1 VLVQIQDARP
11 RDVVSIAFVVPLQ
24 GPTGIYGPSCL
35 ACGQLAVEQLNAR
48 TGITGRQI
56 ELVQVDAGRPPSIVA
71 EEVGRLVDSGRVDAV
86 AGWHIS
92 AVRVAL
98 TQRIGGRVVYA
109 FAAMHEGS
117 DDTPG
122 VFMLG
127 ERPVNQLLPATH
139 WIREQRGVR
148 RWAIV
153 GNDYVYP
160 RVTGSV
166 AARAL
171 RGTGSSVVQA
181 SYVPLGT
188 TDFGDVLAS
197 VDRGKADGV
206 IMLLMGQDAVHF
218 NRQFSRLGLSD
229 RLLRLSPAIEEN
241 TLLGA
246 GAGANEGLYAAAAY
260 FDGLETVESGEFAR
274 DYYARF
280 GAWAPALNAVGESCY
295 EAIRFLARL
304 GEVSGS
310 IDMSSV
316 AGLSSGHFY
325 ESPRGLMRLDG
336 NLVDQDVYLAVA
348 DGLEFKV
355 QQQISRTG

>member
-1 VLVQIQDARP
+1 
-11 RDVVSIAFVVPLQ
+11 VVSIAFVVPLQ

-48 TGITGRQI
+48 NGIAGRRI
-56 ELVQVDAGRPPSIVA
+56 ELVQVDAGRTPEVVA
-71 EEVGRLVDSGRVDAV
+71 EDVGRLVDSGQVDAV

-98 TQRIGGRVVYA
+98 TRRIGGRVVYA

-139 WIREQRGVR
+139 WLREHHGAR
-148 RWAIV
+148 RWVVV

-166 AARAL
+166 AEEAL
-171 RGTGSSVVQA
+171 QETGSEVVQSA
-181 SYVPLGT
+181 YVPLGT
-188 TDFGDVLAS
+188 TDFRGVLDGLTAA
-197 VDRGKADGV
+197 KADGV

-218 NRQFSRLGLSD
+218 NRQFARLGLSEK
-229 RLLRLSPAIEEN
+229 LLRLSPAIEEN

-246 GAGANEGLYAAAAY
+246 GAGANENVYAAAAY
-260 FDGLETVESGEFAR
+260 FDGLQTVESDEFAKQ
-274 DYYARF
+274 YYARF
-280 GAWAPALNAVGESCY
+280 GRYAPALNAVGESCY

-310 IDMSSV
+310 IAMSSV
-316 AGLSSGHFY
+316 AALSTGHFY
-325 ESPRGLMRLDG
+325 DSPRGLMRLDG
-336 NLVDQDVYLAVA
+336 NLVDQDVYLAAA
-348 DGLEFKV
+348 DGLEFKI
-355 QQQISRTG
+355 QEQISRTA

>member
-1 VLVQIQDARP
+1 MRQS
-11 RDVVSIAFVVPLQ
+11 DVVSIAFVVPQQ

-35 ACGQLAVEQLNAR
+35 ACGQLAVEQLNAGN
-48 TGITGRQI
+48 GIAGRRI
-56 ELVQVDAGRPPSIVA
+56 ELVQVDAGRSPEIVA
-71 EEVGRLVDSGRVDAV
+71 EEVGRLVETDRVDAV

-98 TQRIGGRVVYA
+98 ARRIGGKVIYA

-139 WIREQRGVR
+139 WLREQHGAR
-148 RWAIV
+148 RWVVV

-160 RVTGSV
+160 RVTGMV
-166 AARAL
+166 AQEAL
-171 RGTGSSVVQA
+171 QGTGSEIVGSA
-181 SYVPLGT
+181 YVALGT
-188 TDFGDVLAS
+188 EDFTPVINELKAT
-197 VDRGKADGV
+197 KADGV

-218 NRQFSRLGLSD
+218 NRQFARAGLSD
-229 RLLRLSPAIEEN
+229 NLLRLSPAIEEN

-246 GAGANEGLYAAAAY
+246 GPGANHGVYAAAAY
-260 FDGLETVESGEFAR
+260 FDGLQTVESGEFAQQ
-274 DYYARF
+274 YYARF
-280 GAWAPALNAVGESCY
+280 GRFAPALNAVGESCY

-310 IDMSSV
+310 IAMS
-316 AGLSSGHFY
+316 AALPTGHFY
-325 ESPRGLMRLDG
+325 DSPRGLLRLDG

-348 DGLEFKV
+348 DGLEFKI
-355 QQQISRTG
+355 QEQIAHIA

>member
-1 VLVQIQDARP
+1 
-11 RDVVSIAFVVPLQ
+11 VVPLQ

-48 TGITGRQI
+48 NGIAGRQI
-56 ELVQVDAGRPPSIVA
+56 ELVQVDAGRAPEVVA
-71 EEVGRLVDSGRVDAV
+71 EEVGRLVDTGRGDAV

-98 TQRIGGRVVYA
+98 TKRIGGRVIYA

-139 WIREQRGVR
+139 WLREHHGAR
-148 RWAIV
+148 RWVVV

-166 AARAL
+166 AQEAL
-171 RGTGSSVVQA
+171 QGTASEIVQSA
-181 SYVPLGT
+181 YVPLGT
-188 TDFGDVLAS
+188 SDFQSVLNDLSEA
-197 VDRGKADGV
+197 KADGV

-218 NRQFSRLGLSD
+218 NRQFARQGLSD
-229 RLLRLSPAIEEN
+229 KLLRLSPAIEEN

-246 GAGANEGLYAAAAY
+246 GAGANDNMYAAAAY
-260 FDGLETVESGEFAR
+260 FDGLQTVESGEFAKQ
-274 DYYARF
+274 YYARF
-280 GAWAPALNAVGESCY
+280 GRWAPALNAVGESCY

-310 IDMSSV
+310 IAMT
-316 AGLSSGHFY
+316 AALPTGHFY
-325 ESPRGLMRLDG
+325 DSPRGLMRLDG
-336 NLVDQDVYLAVA
+336 NLVDQDVYLATA
-348 DGLEFKV
+348 DGLEFKI
-355 QQQISRTG
+355 QEQIAHTA